1 MKCTSFRLVVRG
13 QKGMEGDAS
22 ISRGQKGMEDEVLVK
37 SVIFLFLYK
46 LKYRKQIRSLL
57 TFVKTRG

>member
-1 MKCTSFRLVVRG
+1 MKCASFRLVVN
-13 QKGMEGDAS
+13 
-22 ISRGQKGMEDEVLVK
+22 SRGQKGMEDEALVK

>member
-1 MKCTSFRLVVRG
+1 
-13 QKGMEGDAS
+13 MEGDAS

-46 LKYRKQIRSLL
+46 LKYRKQISLL
-57 TFVKTRG
+57 TFVKTTG